1 MEAVAPSPRT
11 PQRVG
16 PAALVALG
24 ALALSA
30 SSVLISLAGTDTATT
45 AFWRCT
51 LALPALAPF
60 LAAEVR
66 RHGRPDA
73 RTITAGLL
81 GGAFLGL
88 DFVLWNVSIADVG
101 AGIATVLV
109 NMQVVFFP
117 FAMRLLGG
125 VRLARRFVLALPVLL
140 AAVALTGGVIGPEPV
155 GRDPLRGT
163 GLALAAALGYTG
175 YLYFARRSTVRA
187 PQYSVAPVFLA
198 STSAALVAAVTG
210 AATTGVRVDLDA
222 RAWTAL
228 ALVALS
234 GQALGWLLISRGLP
248 RLAPA
253 ASSTLL
259 LLQPVGAEVLAVVV
273 LGEIPTGFQVA
284 GSAIVL
290 AAVWALSRKE
300 AAPAEPGHDRGPD
313 QGSDHGPDQGS
324 DQGSGR
330 ESGPAPRASAVE

>member
-1 MEAVAPSPRT
+1 MTPAPRT
-11 PQRVG
+11 PESVG

-30 SSVLISLAGTDTATT
+30 SSVLISLAGTETATT
-45 AFWRCT
+45 AFWRCS

-60 LAAEVR
+60 LVREVR
-66 RHGRPDA
+66 QHGAPDV
-73 RTITAGLL
+73 RTITFGLL
-81 GGAFLGL
+81 GGACLGV
-88 DFVLWNVSIADVG
+88 DFVLWNVSITDVG

-109 NMQVVFFP
+109 NMQVVLFP

-125 VRLARRFVLALPVLL
+125 VPLARRFVLALPVLL
-140 AAVALTGGVIGPEPV
+140 AAVALTGGVVGPEPI

-163 GLALAAALGYTG
+163 GLALAAAVGYTG

-187 PQYSVAPVFLA
+187 PQYSVGPVFVA
-198 STSAALVAAVTG
+198 STSAAAVAAVTG
-210 AATTGVRVDLDA
+210 AATTGIRFDLDA
-222 RAWTAL
+222 RAWSAL

-259 LLQPVGAEVLAVVV
+259 LLQPVGAEVLAVLV

-284 GSAIVL
+284 GSAVVL
-290 AAVWALSRKE
+290 VTVWVLSRKG
-300 AAPAEPGHDRGPD
+300 AQPAEVGEQDRERP
-313 QGSDHGPDQGS
+313 
-324 DQGSGR
+324 R
-330 ESGPAPRASAVE
+330 ESGPAAHTSSVE